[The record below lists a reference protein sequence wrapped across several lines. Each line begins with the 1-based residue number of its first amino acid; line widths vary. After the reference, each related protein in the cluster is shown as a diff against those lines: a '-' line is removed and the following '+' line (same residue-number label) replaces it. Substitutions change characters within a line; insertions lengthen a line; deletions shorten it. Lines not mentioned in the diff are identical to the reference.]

1 MTTKR
6 LKAGVIGLGLLG
18 SQYLEAFRKR
28 SNIEVVGVCDV
39 RREAAEYAASQA
51 HAAPYTDVSELLAA
65 QRPDLVVVAT
75 PDHLHLAPTLAALD
89 AGTPVIIQEKP
100 LATDLAEAM
109 TIYEKVEQ
117 RGAKLFVNFANR
129 AMPYDLATYYV
140 LQQGLI
146 GQPVYAESRLDDN
159 ISVPMRLWGERSR
172 AFAAGSSPA
181 HFLLSHVVDLM
192 HWWFAPAQV
201 VEVFAISQERVL
213 RFTPDLYDAFL
224 IFDSG
229 LKVRVKAE
237 WIKHMDQI
245 VEYYSSFTGEQG
257 GVIYNKRPGFGVQ
270 ESWRA
275 NLSAPPAGDLL
286 AGHQQRLGEQGID
299 VRLAHHY
306 RPASSAY
313 DVSTVRA
320 SLEHIGGDQADGMM
334 LIAPILDAV
343 EQETLTPRSWQN
355 RGDLP
360 THRDGLR
367 QVQVVQAILDS
378 ARSGRP
384 VTVERSA

>member
-1 MTTKR
+1 MRTKP
-6 LKAGVIGLGLLG
+6 LKAAIIGLGLLG
-18 SQYLEAFRKR
+18 SQYLEALRRR
-28 SNIEVVGVCDV
+28 SDVAVVGVCDV
-39 RREAAEYAASQA
+39 RRTAAETAAAQA
-51 HAAPYTDVSELLAA
+51 HTTPYTDVGELLTA

-75 PDHLHLAPTLAALD
+75 PDHLHQTPTLAALD

-100 LATDLAEAM
+100 LATDLAEAAA
-109 TIYEKVEQ
+109 IYEKVEQ
-117 RGAKLFVNFANR
+117 RGARLFVNFANR

-159 ISVPMRLWGERSR
+159 ISVPTHLWGERSR
-172 AFAAGSSPA
+172 DFAAGSSPA

-201 VEVFAISQERVL
+201 AEVFAISQAHVL
-213 RFTPDLYDAFL
+213 GFTPDLYDAFL

-245 VEYYSSFTGEQG
+245 VEYYSSFTGAQG
-257 GVIYNKRPGFGVQ
+257 SIIYNKRPGFGVQ

-275 NLSAPPAGDLL
+275 NFSAPPTADLL
-286 AGHQQRLGEQGID
+286 AAHQQRLGEQGID

-306 RPASSAY
+306 RPAAAAY
-313 DVSTVRA
+313 DVSTVQA
-320 SLEHIGGDQADGMM
+320 SLEHIGGDQAHGMM
-334 LIAPILDAV
+334 LLDPILDAV
-343 EQETLTPRSWQN
+343 QQHTLTPASWQQ
-355 RGDLP
+355 RGPLP
-360 THRDGLR
+360 THHDGLR
-367 QVQVVQAILDS
+367 QVQVVQALLDS
-378 ARSGRP
+378 AHSGR
-384 VTVERSA
+384 VVAVR